1 MVGKQV
7 TVLVN
12 LAPRPMMGE
21 VSEGMVLMAEDAE
34 GNLQLLQPGDKVN
47 PGSTV
52 S

>member
-7 TVLVN
+7 TIVAN
-12 LAPRPMMGE
+12 LAPRPMMGT
-21 VSEGMVLMAEDAE
+21 VSEGMILMAEDAE
-34 GNLQLLQPGDKVN
+34 GNLRLIQPNEKVN